1 MKSFIFIISS
11 LLILIHPLF
20 SQTLSPNITF
30 TERSY
35 DFGSI
40 LEKNGKVSHVFIFN
54 NNGSKPVII
63 DEITSGCGCIG
74 RVLSKTPVKPG
85 GQGKVTIIFNPSYKP
100 GFFSKEILVFSNK
113 GQNYTRIWVTGK
125 VIPFEHPVEEDYPYN
140 YGSGLHMRLKVMAF
154 GYLKAGEIKQMEL
167 NYANGTNQKMT
178 LKFMVEG
185 NATGLKFTNPGI
197 ISPKAK
203 GVMTVSYTMPRIGG
217 KDVIF
222 NLIPYLNNKRLS
234 ENLKIKILK
243 EK

>member
-1 MKSFIFIISS
+1 MKSFIFIISI
-11 LLILIHPLF
+11 LLFFINPLL

-30 TERSY
+30 TERSF
-35 DFGSI
+35 DFGTI
-40 LEKNGKVSHVFIFN
+40 LEKNGKVSHVFIFH

-63 DEITSGCGCIG
+63 DEIQSGCGCIG

-85 GQGKVTIIFNPSYKP
+85 GEGKVTIIFNPSYKS

-140 YGSGLHMRLKVMAF
+140 YGNGLHLRLQVMAF
-154 GYLKAGEIKQMEL
+154 GYLKAGETKQMEL

-178 LKFMVEG
+178 LIFKVEG

-197 ISPKAK
+197 IGPKAK
-203 GVMTVSYTMPRIGG
+203 GVMKVTYTMPRIGG
-217 KDVIF
+217 KDVVF
-222 NLIPYLNNKRLS
+222 NVIPYLNNKKLTQ
-234 ENLKIKILK
+234 NLKIKILK
-243 EK
+243 QN